1 MILMAALN
9 SVRQQQIDATIN
21 ALKSRTGLS
30 YPKNNLLEIANEI
43 GVSVSFVELP
53 MIQDNIEIDGIIKW
67 DHGNAKIL
75 INDSYNPTRKT
86 FTLAHELGHF
96 LLHPEVDKLRID
108 KFNYRDDTQE
118 SRQETEAN
126 YFAASLLM
134 PKDEFVKV
142 VSVVEDISAV
152 AKYFGVSEIAVKNRL
167 RWIVTKS

>member
-1 MILMAALN
+1 MAALN